1 MHFLIVKHGALGDV
15 VRTAYFAR
23 ALKERHSERARVSWI
38 TSGSAVPLLRFN
50 PYIDDIWTSF
60 GEGRDYH
67 FDTVFSL
74 DDELEIAREVS
85 GLRADVVKGAFL
97 GKHGTA
103 EYSRDTATWFDMGL
117 LSRFGKEEADRRKKN
132 NELGHAQIFADI
144 FETGLPHPE
153 FFGNDILEE
162 QVQRECPDSAMYV
175 GVNPYAGGRWR
186 AKELRSDE
194 LSRLVERLLEQ
205 GTRIGANLK
214 IVLLGSGENWKKN
227 QHIARQF
234 GSSVTVPNTDDSLLY
249 FAAVVKRL
257 DYLIT
262 SDSLA
267 MHLAIAQKRPCLAF
281 FCPTSAAEID
291 SFGVCRKLISVGPD
305 YCSYRGDADN
315 ASITTDRIEEAMLDH
330 WRSGVMRVLENGER
344 LGIGRTNG

>member
-23 ALKERHSERARVSWI
+23 ALKERYSEGARVSWI

-50 PYIDDIWTSF
+50 PYVDDIWTSF
-60 GEGRDYH
+60 GEGRGYH
-67 FDTVFSL
+67 FDTIFSL
-74 DDELEIAREVS
+74 DDELDVMREVG
-85 GLRADVVKGAFL
+85 GLHTDVVKGAYL
-97 GKHGTA
+97 GENGSA
-103 EYSRDTATWFDMGL
+103 QYSRDTAAWFDMGL
-117 LSRFGKEEADRRKKN
+117 LSQFGKEEADRRKKN
-132 NELGHAQIFADI
+132 NTLGHAQIFADI
-144 FETGLPHPE
+144 FQTGLPEPE
-153 FFGNDILEE
+153 FFGNEVLEE
-162 QVQRECPDSAMYV
+162 QARRECSEPGIYV
-175 GVNPYAGGRWR
+175 GVNPYAGGRWS

-194 LSRLVERLLEQ
+194 LPRLAQRLLER
-205 GTRIGANLK
+205 GARIGINLK

-227 QHIARQF
+227 QHIAQQL
-234 GSSVTVPNTDDSLLY
+234 GSRVMVPNTDNGLLHL
-249 FAAVVKRL
+249 AAVVRRL

-291 SFGVCRKLISVGPD
+291 SFGVCRKLISMAPD

-315 ASITTDRIEEAMLDH
+315 TSITTDRIEEATLDH
-330 WRSGVMRVLENGER
+330 WRSGVMGGAL
-344 LGIGRTNG
+344 T